1 MADDSS
7 RIKGLIRE
15 IPDFPQPGISFKD
28 ITTLLQDPAGLKTA
42 IDAMV
47 RPFRPSEVEMVVGI
61 ESRGFVVGTPMA
73 LALGCGF
80 VPVRKPGKLPGTV
93 IRQEYALE
101 YGTDAVEMHQDAL
114 SPGQRVLLVDD
125 LLATGGTM
133 QAACQPVERLGAHI
147 LGISFLVELE
157 FLDGRRLLQGYR
169 IESVVQY

>member
-133 QAACQPVERLGAHI
+133 QAACQLVERLGAHI